1 MHWATVPQTKPMIK
15 PVAAEKHKQADSSA
29 AETTGEYS
37 QSKIPRLRGTD
48 STTDY
53 VMGSVVW
60 QREKGNNL
68 LKKFR
73 NYEI

>member
-1 MHWATVPQTKPMIK
+1 MHWASVPQTKPMIK

-48 STTDY
+48 STDY
-53 VMGSVVW
+53 VVGSVVW

>member
-1 MHWATVPQTKPMIK
+1 MHWASVPQTKPMIK
-15 PVAAEKHKQADSSA
+15 PVAAEKHKQADPSA
-29 AETTGEYS
+29 AETTGDYS
-37 QSKIPRLRGTD
+37 HSKIPRLRGTD
-48 STTDY
+48 STDY
-53 VMGSVVW
+53 VVGSVVW

>member
-1 MHWATVPQTKPMIK
+1 MHWASVPQTKPMIK

-37 QSKIPRLRGTD
+37 QTKIPRLRGTD
-48 STTDY
+48 STDY
-53 VMGSVVW
+53 VVGSVVW